1 MTRLGLGTAPLG
13 NLFKEVSDTDAA
25 QTVRFAWDSG
35 LRLFDTAPNYGYGLA
50 ERRVGAL
57 LRERPRDEFVLA
69 TKVGRLLR
77 ADAPHDP
84 WRDTDD
90 PLYKYESP
98 VGQVP
103 DYSYDGTMRSVEE
116 SLARLGLDRVDI
128 LHIHDPD
135 DHAQEALKGAYAA
148 LAELRSQGVIRA
160 VSVGMNQS
168 ALLAWFAREA
178 DFDCFLLANRYTLL
192 DQTALADALP
202 ACVERGIGVIIGGVY
217 NSGLLANPVPEATY
231 DYVRADDGHVARALR
246 LQDVCGR
253 YGVPLK
259 AAAIQFPLA
268 YPAVATVLTGV
279 RSAAELAENQDMMRY
294 PVPADLWA
302 ELQSE
307 GFLPAE
313 APLPAPAAGQ

>member
-160 VSVGMNQS
+160 EAQAAHGQ
-168 ALLAWFAREA
+168 ARSSE
-178 DFDCFLLANRYTLL
+178 LR
-192 DQTALADALP
+192 
-202 ACVERGIGVIIGGVY
+202 VIHKESLGHD
-217 NSGLLANPVPEATY
+217 PVPSPT
-231 DYVRADDGHVARALR
+231 RSISRSMS
-246 LQDVCGR
+246 
-253 YGVPLK
+253 GVHE
-259 AAAIQFPLA
+259 
-268 YPAVATVLTGV
+268 
-279 RSAAELAENQDMMRY
+279 SWN
-294 PVPADLWA
+294 
-302 ELQSE
+302 
-307 GFLPAE
+307 
-313 APLPAPAAGQ
+313 